1 MESILLNIFIK
12 NISQIQNVKLKGCSE
27 LSSFIHDIMV
37 KSNWIPM
44 PNYYPD
50 ITLPGIRLWLVTII
64 LYCCNNQSWIYEC
77 KTSQQCPVFSPLQE
91 VVRSTSRHVWLT
103 SPEIGTRVIS
113 CHYKLHDTSSGD
125 VNNFTLSPI
134 TTSITFDVFRL
145 AQIKSIL
152 NFSVQVSSVCMCPL
166 LKKDRH
172 NYGPRPPKSE
182 EVLDLWLRCIL

>member
-1 MESILLNIFIK
+1 MYILSHIQSIVYVAHPIKNVEFWLRKYVSEKVESILLNIFIK

-91 VVRSTSRHVWLT
+91 VVRSTSCHVGLT

-113 CHYKLHDTSSGD
+113 CHYKLHDTSTGD

-145 AQIKSIL
+145 A
-152 NFSVQVSSVCMCPL
+152 
-166 LKKDRH
+166 LKLK
-172 NYGPRPPKSE
+172 
-182 EVLDLWLRCIL
+182 VF